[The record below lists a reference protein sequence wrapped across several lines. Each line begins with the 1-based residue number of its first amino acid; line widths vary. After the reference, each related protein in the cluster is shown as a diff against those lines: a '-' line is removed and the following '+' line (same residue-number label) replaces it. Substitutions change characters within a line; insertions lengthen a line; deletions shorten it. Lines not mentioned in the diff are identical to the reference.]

1 MAVKRFYETFHPEH
15 YDLRINVNRK
25 QKEINGTSTV
35 TGEVIENPVFINQK
49 NMTID
54 SVKVD
59 GKDVPFDVLEKDE
72 AIKIETGKN
81 GKAIIEVEYSAP
93 LTDTMMGIYPSYYEV
108 DGVKKQIIG
117 TQFETTFARQAFP
130 CIDEPEAK
138 ATFTLALK
146 WDEEDG
152 EVALANMPEVEVDK
166 DGYHH
171 FEETVRMS
179 SYLVAFAFGDLQSKT
194 THTKDGVL
202 IGVYATKA
210 HKPKELDFA
219 LDVAKNAIEF
229 YEEFYQTKYPLPQ
242 SLQLALPDFSAG
254 AMENWGL
261 VTYREAYLLLDP
273 DNTSLEMKKLVAT
286 VITHELAHQW
296 FGDLVTMKWWDNLW
310 LNESFA
316 NMMEYLSVDGLE
328 PDWHIWEMFQTSE
341 APAALTRDATD
352 GVQPIQMEINDPADI
367 DSAFDSA
374 IVYAKGSRMLVMVRS
389 LLGDDALRKGLKYYF
404 DHHKFGNATGDDLWD
419 ALSTA
424 TDLDIGKIM
433 HSWLKQPGY
442 PVVSAYVDSSD
453 GHLKL
458 SQQQFFVGEGKDV
471 GRQWQ
476 IPLNANFKA
485 PKIMS
490 DKEIDLG
497 YYKNLRSEAGHPLR
511 INVGNNS
518 HFIVK
523 YDKTLLDDILA
534 HVDELDPIAKLQLLQ
549 DLRLLAEGKQIS
561 YAAVVPL
568 LTKFADSKSSVVIN
582 ALYATAAKL
591 RQFVEPESAQEKD
604 LKKLYDKLS
613 AGQVARLGWKV
624 KPGESDEDAQIR
636 PYELSAS
643 LYAENK
649 DSIKTAHEIFTA
661 NEDNLEAMNADI
673 RPYVLINEVKNFGN
687 AELVDKLI
695 KEYQRTA
702 DPSYKVDLRSAVT
715 STKDLAA
722 IKAIVGDFEN
732 ADVVKP
738 QDLRGWYRGLL
749 ANHYGQQAAWDW
761 IREDWDWLDK
771 TVGGDMEFAT
781 FITVTTGVFHTPE
794 RLKEFKEFKEFFEP
808 KVNVPLLSREIK
820 MDIKVIEGKVN
831 LIEDEKDAVNSAV
844 AKAID

>member
-93 LTDTMMGIYPSYYEV
+93 LTNTMMGIYPSYYEV

-722 IKAIVGDFEN
+722 IKAIVSDFEN

-794 RLKEFKEFKEFFEP
+794 RLKEFKEFFEP

>member
-194 THTKDGVL
+194 PHTKDGVL

-722 IKAIVGDFEN
+722 IKAIVSDFEN

-794 RLKEFKEFKEFFEP
+794 RLKEFKEFFEP

>member
-352 GVQPIQMEINDPADI
+352 GVQPIQIEINDPADI

-722 IKAIVGDFEN
+722 IKAIVSDFEN

-794 RLKEFKEFKEFFEP
+794 RLKEFKEFFEP